1 MWEKI
6 RDCVIID
13 YPDKSNR
20 VVESV
25 VETVQVDKENSIMIG
40 ILDFGNFAC
49 PWIK

>member
-6 RDCVIID
+6 RDCVIIH

-20 VVESV
+20 VVEGI
-25 VETVQVDKENSIMIG
+25 VETVQVDEENCIVIG

-49 PWIK
+49 P